1 MKKIASS
8 LLLFSIAYLTIGQT
22 PVNQKFGDGIFNV
35 IAVDSSWSMKF
46 GARFQTLFVGDFQ
59 VSEKE
64 GIQEANS
71 NFQVRRARLKFNG
84 FAYSPKLEYKI
95 ELGLSSGDLSGA
107 SIESS
112 HSSRMVYDA
121 VLKWNFHSN
130 FYLWAGQTKLPG
142 NRERVVSSGNLQF
155 VDRSLLNKNYNIDRD
170 IGIQLRHHFTL
181 GEQFLVR
188 EILAISQG
196 DGRNVNVGNLGGYE
210 YTGRIEFLPFGNF
223 SSKGDYVGSD
233 IKREQKPKLAIGISY
248 DINNRA
254 VRERGNMGSFMRND
268 VGYHE
273 ADIETLF
280 ADLMFKYKGFSIM
293 AEYADKQT
301 DIHFASHSDGSLT
314 GDHVNA
320 GTGLNLQAGYLFMSN
335 WELAARYTSI
345 EPAKEI
351 NQSIVNQYTLGT
363 SKYIV
368 GHKLKVQADISYT
381 TQDRID
387 DHYQYRL
394 QFDIHF

>member
-1 MKKIASS
+1 M
-8 LLLFSIAYLTIGQT
+8 
-22 PVNQKFGDGIFNV
+22 
-35 IAVDSSWSMKF
+35 
-46 GARFQTLFVGDFQ
+46 
-59 VSEKE
+59 
-64 GIQEANS
+64 
-71 NFQVRRARLKFNG
+71 
-84 FAYSPKLEYKI
+84 
-95 ELGLSSGDLSGA
+95 
-107 SIESS
+107 
-112 HSSRMVYDA
+112 
-121 VLKWNFHSN
+121 
-130 FYLWAGQTKLPG
+130 WAGQTKLPG

>member
-130 FYLWAGQTKLPG
+130 FYLWAGQT
-142 NRERVVSSGNLQF
+142 
-155 VDRSLLNKNYNIDRD
+155 
-170 IGIQLRHHFTL
+170 
-181 GEQFLVR
+181 
-188 EILAISQG
+188 
-196 DGRNVNVGNLGGYE
+196 
-210 YTGRIEFLPFGNF
+210 
-223 SSKGDYVGSD
+223 
-233 IKREQKPKLAIGISY
+233 
-248 DINNRA
+248 
-254 VRERGNMGSFMRND
+254 
-268 VGYHE
+268 
-273 ADIETLF
+273 
-280 ADLMFKYKGFSIM
+280 
-293 AEYADKQT
+293 
-301 DIHFASHSDGSLT
+301 
-314 GDHVNA
+314 
-320 GTGLNLQAGYLFMSN
+320 
-335 WELAARYTSI
+335 
-345 EPAKEI
+345 
-351 NQSIVNQYTLGT
+351 
-363 SKYIV
+363 
-368 GHKLKVQADISYT
+368 
-381 TQDRID
+381 
-387 DHYQYRL
+387 
-394 QFDIHF
+394 